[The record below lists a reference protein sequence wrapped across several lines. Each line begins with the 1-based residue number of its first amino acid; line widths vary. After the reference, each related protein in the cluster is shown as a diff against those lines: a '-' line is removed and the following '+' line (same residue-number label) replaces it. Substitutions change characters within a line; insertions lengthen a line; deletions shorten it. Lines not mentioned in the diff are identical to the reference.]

1 MDDVEA
7 FIESEAAAA
16 LERCEVVAAG
26 WGLPVAVRDSR
37 EVPGLQMAEC
47 AGLFVPHVD
56 AARFGI
62 RLGAGLA
69 AVDVQ
74 QLLPLSDPVGR
85 VVSTAAHEVAHGA
98 ADAVSE
104 IGFPQLPSDPEAQP
118 KIWTPSKLAGIG
130 RPAWLGH
137 GPEFLRAAAHVVYRL
152 RCAGLTPEERW
163 CFPPDVYRVSSL
175 ERYTQALQG
184 EPERLAGLPIVAALQ
199 GPAPGEFPKLWASD
213 VARAAG
219 RAQILP
225 PGSSRR
231 VASFCHYSEEPSF

>member
-1 MDDVEA
+1 MDFET

-16 LERCEVVAAG
+16 LERCEVLAAG
-26 WGLPVAVRDSR
+26 WGLSVCVRDSR
-37 EVPGLQMAEC
+37 EVPELQLRGCLGM
-47 AGLFVPHVD
+47 FVPAVD
-56 AARFGI
+56 ASRFGI

-85 VVSTAAHEVAHGA
+85 VVSVAAHEVAHGA

-104 IGFPQLPSDPEAQP
+104 IEFPQLPSDPEAQP

-137 GPEFLRAAAHVVYRL
+137 GVEFLRACVHVVYRL

-163 CFPPDVYRVSSL
+163 CFAPDVYGVSSL

-184 EPERLAGLPIVAALQ
+184 EPERLAKLPIVAAMQ
-199 GPAPGEFPKLWASD
+199 GPAPGEFLKLWRGD
-213 VARAAG
+213 VERAA
-219 RAQILP
+219 AKISP
-225 PGSSRR
+225 SGSSRR
-231 VASFCHYSEEPSF
+231 CFLIGHYSEEPSSEES